1 MRAKRARLPQ
11 VVGKRI
17 RTLNDRLD
25 VKPRMGSE
33 MVGQLAMLFV
43 NRFRKTC
50 VTRGI
55 GSTTGGRRNA
65 GEEGRG
71 GGLVVKRELEVLVL
85 VVGQVLEWFPATCA
99 SCERGRVMLS
109 CAARRS
115 RSTSGLGSES
125 SQSRV
130 RGLAARLSKS
140 PPAAFLTST
149 SKKIRGQNLRRAAST
164 VDFLVIRR
172 PPSPRPTMGRGCKVE
187 RTGRGGPSEMSM
199 STG

>member
-25 VKPRMGSE
+25 VKPRMESE

-172 PPSPRPTMGRGCKVE
+172 PPSPRPTMGRGVSMSE
-187 RTGRGGPSEMSM
+187 RGGEVRPK
-199 STG
+199 